1 MFAAPKT
8 SLAKLLRAFRR
19 PRFVEEDEWMV
30 RTQTIQFYLGPAGS
44 GAQPHWHAGSA
55 WKMVVQLYGAPPLS
69 PSLLP
74 ERRSR
79 LWPCHLISAH
89 GPHVPC
95 SP

>member
-1 MFAAPKT
+1 
-8 SLAKLLRAFRR
+8 
-19 PRFVEEDEWMV
+19 MV